1 MKIVVKHRFNVVN
14 SQRKSRS
21 TISKTVPNQAPELR
35 FIIAQIQNGQ
45 AVNVLDM
52 RGDKD
57 ATLDDVDMRFIS
69 SKHNTSET
77 LEAMLKDREY
87 QTGTLESL
95 GNSEEFPLT
104 AQGAAAGRLTQQEES
119 QTNSV
124 E

>member
-1 MKIVVKHRFNVVN
+1 MKTVVYHRFNVVN

-77 LEAMLKDREY
+77 LEAMLQDRQY

-104 AQGAAAGRLTQQEES
+104 FQGAAAGRQTQQEE
-119 QTNSV
+119 QTNSI

>member
-1 MKIVVKHRFNVVN
+1 MKLVVKHRFNVVN

-45 AVNVLDM
+45 AVNVLEM

-69 SKHNTSET
+69 IKHNTSET
-77 LEAMLKDREY
+77 LDAMLKDRDY
-87 QTGTLESL
+87 QMSTLEGL
-95 GNSEEFPLT
+95 GDSQESPLT
-104 AQGAAAGRLTQQEES
+104 AQGAAAGRQTQQDEN
-119 QTNSV
+119 NSV

>member
-1 MKIVVKHRFNVVN
+1 MIILVKHRFNVVN

-21 TISKTVPNQAPELR
+21 TVSKTVPNQAPELR

-77 LEAMLKDREY
+77 LEALLQDSQF
-87 QTGTLESL
+87 QTGTLEGL
-95 GNSEEFPLT
+95 GDSQESPLT
-104 AQGAAAGRLTQQEES
+104 AQGAAAGRQTEQEDLK
-119 QTNSV
+119 TNSV

>member
-1 MKIVVKHRFNVVN
+1 MIIQVKHRFNVVN

-52 RGDKD
+52 RADKD
-57 ATLDDVDMRFIS
+57 ATLDDIDMRFVS
-69 SKHNTSET
+69 AKMNTSET
-77 LEAMLKDREY
+77 LEAMLQDSQY
-87 QTGTLESL
+87 QTSTLNEL
-95 GNSEEFPLT
+95 GKSQDFPQGG
-104 AQGAAAGRLTQQEES
+104 QGAAAGRQTQLEELT
-119 QTNSV
+119 TNSA

>member
-1 MKIVVKHRFNVVN
+1 MIIQVKHRFNVVN

-21 TISKTVPNQAPELR
+21 TVSKTVPNQAPELR

-52 RGDKD
+52 RGDRD

-69 SKHNTSET
+69 TKHNTSET
-77 LEAMLKDREY
+77 LEALLQDRNY
-87 QTGTLESL
+87 QTSTLEGL
-95 GNSEEFPLT
+95 GDSQESPLT
-104 AQGAAAGRLTQQEES
+104 AQGAAAGRQTQQEE
-119 QTNSV
+119 QTTNSV

>member
-1 MKIVVKHRFNVVN
+1 MNISVVHRFSVVN

-52 RGDKD
+52 RADKD
-57 ATLDDVDMRFIS
+57 ASLDDIDLRFVS
-69 SKHNTSET
+69 QKMNTSET
-77 LEAMLKDREY
+77 LEAMLQDAQY
-87 QTGTLESL
+87 QSGTLEGL
-95 GNSEEFPLT
+95 GDSVESPLT
-104 AQGAAAGRLTQQEES
+104 AQGAAAGRQTQQEEPKP
-119 QTNSV
+119 NSA

>member
-1 MKIVVKHRFNVVN
+1 MKIVVEHRFNVVN

-57 ATLDDVDMRFIS
+57 ATLDDIDMRFVS
-69 SKHNTSET
+69 SKMNTSET
-77 LEAMLKDREY
+77 LEAMLQDSQY
-87 QTGTLESL
+87 QTSTLNEL
-95 GNSEEFPLT
+95 GKSQDFPQGG
-104 AQGAAAGRLTQQEES
+104 QGAAAGRQSKQEE
-119 QTNSV
+119 QTTNSV

>member
-1 MKIVVKHRFNVVN
+1 MNISVVHRFSVVN

-52 RGDKD
+52 RADKD
-57 ATLDDVDMRFIS
+57 ASLDDIDLRFVS
-69 SKHNTSET
+69 QKMNTSET
-77 LEAMLKDREY
+77 LEAMLQDAQY
-87 QTGTLESL
+87 QTSTLEGL
-95 GNSEEFPLT
+95 GDSQESPLT
-104 AQGAAAGRLTQQEES
+104 AQGAAPGRAPSEKE
-119 QTNSV
+119 NSA

>member
-1 MKIVVKHRFNVVN
+1 MIIQVKHRFNVVN

-57 ATLDDVDMRFIS
+57 ATLDDIDMRFIS
-69 SKHNTSET
+69 TKHNTSET
-77 LEAMLKDREY
+77 LESMLQDVQF
-87 QTGTLESL
+87 QTSTLGDL
-95 GNSEEFPLT
+95 GKSQDLPLVDK
-104 AQGAAAGRLTQQEES
+104 GAAAGR
-119 QTNSV
+119 QTNS
-124 E
+124 EEPQTNSAE

>member
-1 MKIVVKHRFNVVN
+1 MIIQVKHRFNVVN

-21 TISKTVPNQAPELR
+21 TVSKTVPNQAPELR

-57 ATLDDVDMRFIS
+57 ATLDDIDMRFIS
-69 SKHNTSET
+69 TKHNTSET
-77 LEAMLKDREY
+77 LEALLQDSQY
-87 QTGTLESL
+87 QTSTLEGL
-95 GNSEEFPLT
+95 GDSQESPLT
-104 AQGAAAGRLTQQEES
+104 AQGAAAGRQTQPKEPE
-119 QTNSV
+119 TNSV

>member
-1 MKIVVKHRFNVVN
+1 MSISVVHRFSVVN

-52 RGDKD
+52 RADKD
-57 ATLDDVDMRFIS
+57 ASLDDIDLRFVS
-69 SKHNTSET
+69 QKMNTSET
-77 LEAMLKDREY
+77 LEAMLQDAHY
-87 QTGTLESL
+87 QTSTLEGL
-95 GNSEEFPLT
+95 GDSKESPLT
-104 AQGAAAGRLTQQEES
+104 AQGAAAGRQTHLEE
-119 QTNSV
+119 QTTNSA

>member
-1 MKIVVKHRFNVVN
+1 MIIQVKHRFNVVN

-57 ATLDDVDMRFIS
+57 ATLDDIDMRFIS

-77 LEAMLKDREY
+77 LEAMLQDVQY
-87 QTGTLESL
+87 QTSTLESL

-104 AQGAAAGRLTQQEES
+104 AQGAAAGRQTQQEEPE
-119 QTNSV
+119 TNSV

>member
-1 MKIVVKHRFNVVN
+1 MIIQVNHRFNVVN

-21 TISKTVPNQAPELR
+21 TVSKTVPNQAPELR

-52 RGDKD
+52 RGDRD

-69 SKHNTSET
+69 TKHNTSET
-77 LEAMLKDREY
+77 LEAMLQDAHF
-87 QTGTLESL
+87 QTSALEDL
-95 GNSEEFPLT
+95 GKSEDLPLVG
-104 AQGAAAGRLTQQEES
+104 QGATPDNDKN
-119 QTNSV
+119 NSV